1 MSKRSGIRR
10 GVIALAVLATSTAG
24 VVAGPS
30 QADAAHGAAV
40 APLAAPTAEA
50 AGDFSTSFETGQ
62 PQPALS
68 TVESGPSGPRQQN
81 VSGRTSS
88 SGSLLE
94 SVVGVTASAENAPG
108 EVAAN
113 LADANPDTKWLAFA
127 GAGWVRYQLSAPAK
141 VVTYTLTSA
150 NDAAE
155 RDPKNFTLQGST
167 DGTTWTDLDT
177 RSDIDFPARFAK
189 RSFDVATPGTY
200 TYYRLD
206 VTAVHSGGIVQLAD
220 WDISDG
226 STGTG
231 PATPMVSNVG
241 SGPISGFNIKPL
253 AGWTGVKALRYS
265 GGHTAD
271 GRGYAWNRLFDVDL
285 PVTSATELRYKI
297 FPDMVAGDLRYP
309 STYAAV
315 DLHFTD
321 GTYLS
326 DLKPRDAHGVSG
338 SPNGQGAGKILYAS
352 QWNDVKLA
360 VGRVAAGKTVDRILV
375 GYDNST
381 ATSDTH
387 FGGWIDDLS
396 VEATPATVDAS
407 DLTNFVDTRR
417 GTNASGSFS
426 RGNNLPISA
435 LPNGF
440 TFFTPV
446 TDANSQSW
454 EYYYQ
459 SANNAANLPLLQG
472 LAISH
477 EPSPWM
483 GDRNQLSVMP
493 SMATG
498 TPTGSATG
506 RALAFDHRTE
516 VARPDYYKAVLAGG
530 LTAEM
535 TPADHGGVYRFTF
548 PAATSAGHLVLD
560 TVDNNGTFTV
570 DAATGTLTGWVDNGS
585 GLSAGRSRMFVF
597 GTFDRAATGTGTAP
611 NGHTGTRYA
620 TFDTSSS
627 KTVVLKLATS
637 FISLDQARRN
647 HALELAAR
655 DFDAVHAAA
664 KTSWNARLGV
674 VEARTNADTNS
685 DEQRT
690 TLYSNLYR
698 LNLYPNSQFENT
710 GTAQAPKYQYASP
723 VAAKL
728 GSATATTTNAAV
740 KDGKIYVNNGF
751 WDTYRTVWPA
761 YSLLYPEVAAE
772 IADGFVQ
779 QYRDG
784 GWVARWS
791 SPGYADLMTGTSSD
805 VAFADAYVKGVKL
818 PDPLGTYAA
827 ALRNATVLPT
837 SSAVGRKGLDTSIFL
852 GYTSTST
859 GESISWGLEGLINDY
874 GIANMAAALAKDPA
888 TPAARRAQLQEES
901 QYFLERST
909 HYGNVFNPKV
919 GFFQGRG
926 ADGSFPSAFD
936 PEAWGG
942 DFTETN
948 GWNFAFHAP
957 HDGNGLA
964 NLYGGRDALAKKLDT
979 FFATPETA
987 TKPGGYGGT
996 IHEMLEARDVRMGQL
1011 GQSNQVSHHIA
1022 YMYDW
1027 TGQQWKT
1034 AEKVR
1039 EIMRRLYVGNGTAQG
1054 YPGDEDNGEMSAWY
1068 VLSALGFYPLQVGS
1082 SQWAVGS
1089 PKFEQVTVH
1098 RTRGDLV
1105 VNAPGNSEQ
1114 NLYIQGVTVNGTKV
1128 KSVSIDQSQIAGA
1141 TRVDFA
1147 MGAKPSDYG
1156 VRAQDAPPS
1165 VTQGTEAPKPLKDAT
1180 GPGRGTAT
1188 ATGLA
1193 SGADA
1198 KALFDNTSRTSAAFG
1213 SATPTVS
1220 FALAGVVQRATWYT
1234 VTSGPQAGDPSAW
1247 RLEGSRDGGAS
1258 WAVLDTRSNQAFPW
1272 RVQTRPFKVAAPE
1285 TYTAYRLVV
1294 TATAGAAAPNL
1305 SEIELLTDGSFA
1317 QNTQVKVSAAAPF
1330 EVVEDTPWSGTVGE
1344 FSGGVGGKPV
1354 DATATIAWGDGT
1366 TSSGTIE
1373 AGDLGSYTIR
1383 ASHTWQTPGYYQP
1396 KVTVTSG
1403 STSASDLGGVTVH
1416 TAAVPSYAA
1425 GFDSVCIGNV
1435 GDVVPCD
1442 GDRAGL
1448 SREAI
1453 TAAGGVPGKL
1463 VTVPGTDLRYSIPAI
1478 PAGEKDNAT
1487 GAGQTLD
1494 VTLAPG
1500 ATKLSLIGTATQKDQ
1515 DTVGTVRF
1523 SDGTSAS
1530 YPIQYG
1536 DWCGPAKFGNVVA
1549 LETGYRLNGTGTD
1562 SCHAKLFATAP
1573 LPIPAGKTVT
1583 GVTLPTQTGDP
1594 GTAGRIHV
1602 FAVADNG
1609 AALTVEPGPDTTTT
1623 AGTATTVALGA
1634 VSGGVPVPGDQG
1646 YRARV
1651 QWGDGTVT
1659 DDATVSAIG
1668 PDGTATIRGSHTWA
1682 AAGTYTVR
1690 VLASDS
1696 RSDVLGTV
1704 TVTVQ

>member
-1 MSKRSGIRR
+1 M
-10 GVIALAVLATSTAG
+10 ALLVTSTMGA
-24 VVAGPS
+24 VAGSPPAS
-30 QADAAHGAAV
+30 AADTPTATADATT
-40 APLAAPTAEA
+40 TADA

-62 PQPALS
+62 PQPELS
-68 TVESGPSGPRQQN
+68 TVETGPDGARQQN
-81 VSGRTSS
+81 VTGKASTN
-88 SGSLLE
+88 GSLLG
-94 SVVGVTASAENAPG
+94 SVVSVSASAENAPG

-127 GAGWVRYQLSAPAK
+127 STGWVRYQLGAPAK
-141 VVTYTLTSA
+141 VVRYSLTSA
-150 NDAAE
+150 NDAPE
-155 RDPKNFTLQGST
+155 RDPKNFTLQGSS
-167 DGTTWTDLDT
+167 DGASWTDLDT
-177 RSDIDFPARFAK
+177 QSNIDFAGRFAT
-189 RSFDVATPGTY
+189 RSFDVTSPATF
-200 TYYRLD
+200 TYYRLN

-226 STGTG
+226 TTGTG
-231 PATPMVSNVG
+231 PATPMITSVG

-253 AGWTGVKALRYS
+253 VGWTGVKAMRYS
-265 GGHTAD
+265 GGHTAE
-271 GRGYAWNRLFDVDL
+271 GRGYAWNRLFDVDV
-285 PVTSATELRYKI
+285 PVTGGTELSYKI
-297 FPDMVAGDLRYP
+297 FPDMIAGDLSYP
-309 STYAAV
+309 STNAAI
-315 DLHFTD
+315 DLRFTD

-326 DLKPRDAHGVSG
+326 DLSPLDAHGVSG
-338 SPNGQGAGKILYAS
+338 SPSGQGKGKILYAN
-352 QWNDVKLA
+352 QWNAVKLE
-360 VGRVAAGKTVDRILV
+360 VGKVAAGKTIDRILM
-375 GYDNST
+375 GYDNT
-381 ATSDTH
+381 GAKADTR
-387 FGGWIDDLS
+387 FGGWVDDLS
-396 VEATPATVDAS
+396 IVADPAAVDGS
-407 DLTNFVDTRR
+407 DLTNYVDTRR

-459 SANNAANLPLLQG
+459 AQNNAANKPVLQG

-493 SMATG
+493 SISTG
-498 TPTGSATG
+498 TPTGSASG
-506 RALAFDHRTE
+506 RGLPFDHNTE
-516 VARPDYYKAVLAGG
+516 VARPDYYKAELAGG
-530 LTAEM
+530 VRAEM
-535 TPADHGGVYRFTF
+535 TPADHGGIYRFTF
-548 PAATSAGHLVLD
+548 PQSSAKGHLVLD
-560 TVDNNGTFTV
+560 TIDNNGTFTV
-570 DAATGTLTGWVDNGS
+570 DAAAGTVSGWVDNGS
-585 GLSAGRSRMFVF
+585 GLSAGRSRMFVY
-597 GTFDRAATGTGTAP
+597 GTFDRAATATGTAP

-620 TFDTSSS
+620 TFDTSST
-627 KTVVLKLATS
+627 KQVVLKVATS
-637 FISLDQARRN
+637 FISLDQAKRN
-647 HALELAAR
+647 HALELADR

-664 KTSWNARLGV
+664 KTAWNARLGV
-674 VEARTNADTNS
+674 VDVKTTTDTDADT
-685 DEQRT
+685 QRT

-710 GTAQAPKYQYASP
+710 GTAAAPHYLYASP
-723 VAAKL
+723 VSAKS
-728 GSATATTTNAAV
+728 GSATETTTNAAV
-740 KDGKIYVNNGF
+740 KDGKVYVNNGF

-818 PDPLGTYAA
+818 PDPLGAYNA
-827 ALRNATVLPT
+827 ALKNATVLPT

-852 GYTSTST
+852 GYTSTNT
-859 GESISWGLEGLINDY
+859 GESVSWGLEGLINDF
-874 GIANMAAALAKDPA
+874 GIGNMAAALAKDPA
-888 TPAARRAQLQEES
+888 TPADRRAQLAEES

-909 HYGNVFNPKV
+909 HYVNVFNPKV

-926 ADGSFPSAFD
+926 ADGSYPSSFD

-957 HDGNGLA
+957 QDGMGLA

-979 FFATPETA
+979 FFSTPETA

-1039 EIMRRLYVGNGTAQG
+1039 EIMRRLYVGTDTGQG

-1068 VLSALGFYPLQVGS
+1068 ILSSLGLYPLQVGS

-1089 PKFEQVTVH
+1089 PKFAQAMVH
-1098 RTRGDLV
+1098 RAQGDLV
-1105 VNAPGNSEQ
+1105 VNAPGNSER
-1114 NLYIQGVTVNGTKV
+1114 NIYVQGVTVNGQAQ
-1128 KSVSIDQSQIAGA
+1128 KSVSIAQSQIAGT
-1141 TRVDFA
+1141 TRIDFA
-1147 MGAKPSDYG
+1147 MGSQPSDFG
-1156 VRAQDAPPS
+1156 ARAQDAPPS
-1165 VTQGTEAPKPLKDAT
+1165 VTQGTEAPKPLLDAT

-1188 ATGLA
+1188 ATSLA
-1193 SGADA
+1193 AGADP
-1198 KALFDNTSRTSAAFG
+1198 KALFDNTSRTSTAFS
-1213 SATPTVS
+1213 SATPSVT
-1220 FALAGVVQRATWYT
+1220 FALSGVGQRATWYT
-1234 VTSGPQAGDPSAW
+1234 ITSGPHAGDPAAW
-1247 RLEGSRDGGAS
+1247 RLEGSRDGGAT
-1258 WAVLDTRSNQAFPW
+1258 WTVLDTRSGQTFPW
-1272 RVQTRPFKVAAPE
+1272 RNQTRPFRVAEPE

-1294 TATAGAAAPNL
+1294 TATVGAASPNL
-1305 SEIELLTDGSFA
+1305 SEIEFLTDGSHA
-1317 QNTQVKVSAAAPF
+1317 QNAQVKVSAAADF
-1330 EVVEDTPWSGTVGE
+1330 EVTEDTAWSGTIGE
-1344 FSGGVGGKPV
+1344 FSGGVGSKPV

-1366 TSSGTIE
+1366 TSAGTVE
-1373 AGDLGSYTIR
+1373 AGDLGSYAIR
-1383 ASHTWQTPGYYQP
+1383 ASHTWEKPGFYQP
-1396 KVTVTSG
+1396 RVTVTTGNG
-1403 STSASDLGGVTVH
+1403 SSSDLGGVTVH
-1416 TAAVPSYAA
+1416 TATVPSYAA
-1425 GFDSVCIGNV
+1425 GFDSVCIGHI
-1435 GDVVPCD
+1435 GDMVPCD
-1442 GDRAGL
+1442 GDQAGL
-1448 SREAI
+1448 SREAL

-1463 VTVPGTDLRYSIPAI
+1463 VTVPGTDLRFSVPAI

-1487 GAGQTLD
+1487 GAGQTLA

-1500 ATKLSLIGTATQKDQ
+1500 ATQLSLIGTATQRDQ

-1536 DWCGPAKFGNVVA
+1536 DWCGSAKFGNTVA
-1549 LETGYRLNGTGTD
+1549 LEMGFRLNGTGTD

-1573 LPIPAGKTVT
+1573 LTIPAGKAVT
-1583 GVTLPTQTGDP
+1583 GITLPVQTGDP
-1594 GTAGRIHV
+1594 GSAGRIHV
-1602 FAVADNG
+1602 FAIADNG
-1609 AALTVEPGPDTTTT
+1609 TALDLRPGADTTTT
-1623 AGTATTVALGA
+1623 AAASTNVDLGT
-1634 VSGGVPVPGDQG
+1634 VSGGVPASGDQG

-1659 DDATVSAIG
+1659 EDATVSAIG
-1668 PDGTATIRGSHTWA
+1668 SDGTATIGGSHTWA

-1696 RSDVLGTV
+1696 RSDVLGSLTV
-1704 TVTVQ
+1704 TVR